1 MLLIFECA
9 PHIGIFC
16 LTCCWKKFLVSGG
29 LPADLQKYSKNE
41 KFSLKNWKK
50 CIFSILGG
58 PNRLP
63 GGWGGLGRLFGLPR
77 GFTPNQCGSPQK
89 KISDQ
94 AQPLP
99 VQIDLSK
106 SSIFAFFSP
115 KKSNFWNCCRNF
127 WQKVL
132 PKFLATWWG
141 PLTPEMSGDA
151 VSWNFMYYSQS
162 YEFLKIVKKCEKVLL
177 FQRWEIPMNWYF
189 KELLWGRDMKG
200 HKYIYMWPD
209 LFWVISFDVA
219 MINTQIGFH
228 SKAEMLVDNIWVW
241 GPLA

>member
-1 MLLIFECA
+1 M
-9 PHIGIFC
+9 H
-16 LTCCWKKFLVSGG
+16 FLDPGR
-29 LPADLQKYSKNE
+29 SK
-41 KFSLKNWKK
+41 ST
-50 CIFSILGG
+50 
-58 PNRLP
+58 PRP
-63 GGWGGLGRLFGLPR
+63 VGGWGGLGRLFGLPW

-89 KISDQ
+89 KNSDQ

-162 YEFLKIVKKCEKVLL
+162 YEFLKIVKKCEKVRL
-177 FQRWEIPMNWYF
+177 FHTFCQSLEIHNFANNTWNYMKPHLRTFLGWGVPIMLPKISATLSVRNFGNNF
-189 KELLWGRDMKG
+189 K
-200 HKYIYMWPD
+200 
-209 LFWVISFDVA
+209 S
-219 MINTQIGFH
+219 
-228 SKAEMLVDNIWVW
+228 
-241 GPLA
+241 